1 VRVGAQLPGP
11 VARRLIYSSPYMKS
25 SLFCWSIS
33 AAFLTAAVTSF
44 GQTLTVTD
52 GLVLWLRADAGV
64 TTNQNGLVMQWDDQ
78 SGSLNHAFQATD
90 LQMPL
95 FVPNAITNKPALRF
109 DGSATAGE
117 HDFLNIPHAESLAIT
132 GDLTTLFVIKVDD
145 FANYNAVWSKTAGN
159 LPAPTDLYTDPSGPM
174 RLYRGDGT
182 LQNLSTVPSAQAL
195 RAGAYLVLAV
205 DIRETTATHYLNG
218 QPNGTGTVN
227 TNTADTGQDM
237 KIGTR
242 SDFFTRMRGDI
253 AEILIYNRSLS
264 DAERNTAF
272 SYLQNK
278 YGLQNSP
285 PSVTLSATPSGSVN
299 AGTVVTLN
307 ATAVDLDGS
316 IARVEFLANGV
327 TIGTAVAPPYRLR
340 VQTESAGNVTFTAR
354 AVDNRDVAGTSTP
367 LTVTVTGAGP
377 TVNPVTAGV
386 QLWVQADTGTT
397 LGTADKVLEWAD
409 QSGHLNTATQP
420 DENLAPTLVANAL
433 NGHSVIRFDGVDD
446 VLDVADS
453 DSISI
458 TNDISTFYVLRFDNF
473 STFRSVW
480 GKTLVNQPAPTDI
493 YAASGSGTP
502 VFYRGNGTSPGNAN
516 GARPYPAGSYIL
528 AGVQQAGTAVSH
540 FLNGAPNGGGTITAV
555 AEDRD
560 TALRIGSRADGVTRM
575 SGDLAELLIYNRA
588 LSATER
594 TALQRHLAEK
604 YALPGF
610 VTAINAS
617 PTVTLIVTNSPQAPT
632 IFNFSVDSADT
643 DGAVTSVQ
651 LLVNGIMYVNDT
663 NAPYSMAVT
672 VPYGGQV
679 VLTAIATDN
688 FGARTTTTQRL
699 CVPGPSSPYGLV
711 GYWDFNGDAQSQL
724 GPDGV
729 LVNAP
734 VPAPDRLG
742 SPVGALAF
750 DGSKSNRVE
759 IPGGGGL
766 SGAQQGTISMRVN
779 WNGMQ
784 DGGVDGSYGAV
795 LGRQQDG
802 VFSANIINLT
812 AADPAVAFLQWRRG
826 SGASI
831 TGTTPVGN
839 DTWRH
844 VAVTF
849 TTTNSELFLDGV
861 SQGVGPAGSLTANV
875 TTPLAIGAWSGGGGS
890 YATASID
897 DVAIWNRVLAPTEIQ
912 DLAASFAGVLT
923 LQSQPD
929 CLTIRP
935 VAVSGGEIRWGS
947 DGVLQ
952 QADTLDG
959 PWNDVTGA
967 TSPYTIPQGP
977 MKFYRLRSL

>member
-1 VRVGAQLPGP
+1 L
-11 VARRLIYSSPYMKS
+11 LS
-25 SLFCWSIS
+25 
-33 AAFLTAAVTSF
+33 TALNTF

-64 TTNQNGLVMQWDDQ
+64 TTNENGLVMQWDDQ
-78 SGSLNHAFQATD
+78 SGSLNHAFQSVD

-95 FVPNAITNKPALRF
+95 LVPNAITNKPALRF

-117 HDFLNIPHAESLAIT
+117 HDFLNIPHAESLAFT

-145 FANYNAVWSKTAGN
+145 FANYNAIWSKTSGN
-159 LPAPTDLYTDPSGPM
+159 LPAPTDLYTDVNTGLM
-174 RLYRGDGT
+174 RVYRGNGT
-182 LQNLSTVPSAQAL
+182 AQNLSTVPSAQAI

-205 DIRETTATHYLNG
+205 DINGTTATHYLNG
-218 QPNGTGTVN
+218 QPNGAGTVN
-227 TNTADTGQDM
+227 LNTADTGQDM
-237 KIGTR
+237 KIGSR
-242 SDFFTRMRGDI
+242 NDLFTKMRGDI
-253 AEILIYNRSLS
+253 AEILIYNRSLPET
-264 DAERNTAF
+264 ERNAAF
-272 SYLQNK
+272 TYLQNK
-278 YGLQNSP
+278 YGLQNLP
-285 PSVTLSATPSGSVN
+285 PTATLTATPSGSVT

-327 TIGTAVAPPYRLR
+327 AIGTAVAPPYRLR
-340 VQTESAGNVTFTAR
+340 VQTESAGAVVFTAR
-354 AVDNRDVAGTSTP
+354 AVDNRDVAGTSAP

-377 TVNPVTAGV
+377 TNNPITSGV
-386 QLWVQADTGTT
+386 QLWLQADTPMT
-397 LGTADKVLEWAD
+397 LGTADKVLQWFD
-409 QSGHLNTATQP
+409 QSGSANNAEQL
-420 DENLAPTLVANAL
+420 DENFAPTLVANAL
-433 NGHSVIRFDGVDD
+433 NGHSVVRFDGVDD

-480 GKTLVNQPAPTDI
+480 GKTLANQPAPTDI

-502 VFYRGNGTSPGNAN
+502 VFYRGNGSSPGNAN

-575 SGDLAELLIYNRA
+575 SGDLAELLIYDRA

-617 PTVTLIVTNSPQAPT
+617 PTATVIVTNLPQAPT
-632 IFNFSVDSADT
+632 TFNFTVDSSDT

-651 LLVNGIMYVNDT
+651 LFVNGIMYVNDT
-663 NAPYSMAVT
+663 NAPYSMTVT

-688 FGARTTTTQRL
+688 FGARTTTTRTY
-699 CVPGPSSPYGLV
+699 CVPGPSSPSGLV
-711 GYWDFNGDAQSQL
+711 GYWDFNGDAQATV
-724 GPDGV
+724 GPDGA
-729 LVNAP
+729 LINAP
-734 VPAPDRLG
+734 VPAQDRLG
-742 SPVGALAF
+742 NPTGALAF

-766 SGAQQGTISMRVN
+766 SGAQQGTISMWVK
-779 WNGMQ
+779 WTGTQ
-784 DGGVDGSYGAV
+784 DAGFGGSYGAV

-802 VFSANIINLT
+802 VFSANIINIT
-812 AADPAVAFLQWRRG
+812 TADPVTGALQWRRG

-861 SQGVGPAGSLTANV
+861 SEGVGPAGSLTANV
-875 TTPLAIGAWSGGGGS
+875 TTPLAIGAWTGGGGS

-897 DVAIWNRVLAPTEIQ
+897 DVAIWNRVLAATEIQ
-912 DLAASFAGVLT
+912 DLAAGFTGVLN

-935 VAVSGGEIRWGS
+935 VAINGGEIRWGS

-952 QADTLDG
+952 HAPALDSV
-959 PWNDVTGA
+959 WQDVPGA
-967 TSPYTIPQGP
+967 TSPYSIPQGSAR
-977 MKFYRLRSL
+977 FYRLRSL

>member
-1 VRVGAQLPGP
+1 
-11 VARRLIYSSPYMKS
+11 MKT
-25 SLFCWSIS
+25 SLFCWSV
-33 AAFLTAAVTSF
+33 AAALSTTAVTSF
-44 GQTLTVTD
+44 AQTLTVTD

-64 TTNQNGLVMQWDDQ
+64 TTNENGLVMQWDDQ
-78 SGSLNHAFQATD
+78 SGSLNHAFQSTD

-145 FANYNAVWSKTAGN
+145 FENYNAVWSKTAGN
-159 LPAPTDLYTDPSGPM
+159 LPAPTDLYTDINTGPM
-174 RLYRGDGT
+174 RLYRGNGT
-182 LQNLSTVPSAQAL
+182 AQNLSTVTTTQPIRQDEF
-195 RAGAYLVLAV
+195 LVLAV
-205 DIRETTATHYLNG
+205 DINGTTATHYLNG

-242 SDFFTRMRGDI
+242 NDFVTKMRGDI

-264 DAERNTAF
+264 AAERNAAF

-285 PSVTLSATPSGSVN
+285 PSATLSVTPTGAVN
-299 AGTVVTLN
+299 AGTILTLN

-327 TIGTAVAPPYRLR
+327 VIGTALAPPYRLR
-340 VQTESAGNVTFTAR
+340 VQTESAGAVVFTAR
-354 AVDNRDVAGTSTP
+354 AVDNRDVAGTSAP
-367 LTVTVTGAGP
+367 STVTVTGAGP

-386 QLWVQADTGTT
+386 QLWMQADTGTT
-397 LGTADKVLEWAD
+397 LGTSDKVLEWAD
-409 QSGHLNTATQP
+409 QSGNLNTAAQP
-420 DENLAPTLVANAL
+420 DENLAPTLVANGL
-433 NGHSVIRFDGVDD
+433 NGHSVVRFDGVDD

-458 TNDISTFYVLRFDNF
+458 TNDISSFFVLLFDDFDNY
-473 STFRSVW
+473 RSVW
-480 GKTLVNQPAPTDI
+480 GKTLANIPAPTDI
-493 YAASGSGTP
+493 YAGINSGTP
-502 VFYRGNGTSPGNAN
+502 TFFRGNGTTFGNAN
-516 GARPYPAGSYIL
+516 GARPYPRTNYIM

-555 AEDRD
+555 REDRD
-560 TALRIGSRADGVTRM
+560 TPLKIGGRADGVTRM
-575 SGDLAELLIYNRA
+575 KGNLAELLIYDRA
-588 LSATER
+588 LSAAER
-594 TALQRHLAEK
+594 TALQRYLAEK

-610 VTAINAS
+610 VTALNAS
-617 PTVTLIVTNSPQAPT
+617 PIAAVTVTNIPQAPT
-632 IFNFSVDSADT
+632 TLTFTADASDP
-643 DGAVTSVQ
+643 DGAITSVQ
-651 LLVNGIMYVNDT
+651 LLVNGVMYVTDT
-663 NAPYSMAVT
+663 NAPFSVSVD

-688 FGARTTTTQRL
+688 FGLRTTTTRTY
-699 CVPGPSSPYGLV
+699 CVPGRSSPYGLV
-711 GYWDFNGDAQSQL
+711 GYWPLNGNADAAV

-729 LVNAP
+729 LINSP
-734 VPAPDRLG
+734 VAAPDRL
-742 SPVGALAF
+742 SAADGALAF

-766 SGAQQGTISMRVN
+766 SGAQQGTISMWVK
-779 WNGMQ
+779 WTGTQ
-784 DGGVDGSYGAV
+784 DGGFGGSFGAV
-795 LGRQQDG
+795 LGRQLDG
-802 VFSANIINLT
+802 VFSANIISLN
-812 AADPAVAFLQWRRG
+812 AADPAIAFPQWRQG

-849 TTTNSELFLDGV
+849 TTTNSELYMDGV

-875 TTPLAIGAWSGGGGS
+875 TTPLAIGAWTGGGGS

-912 DLAASFAGVLT
+912 DLAAGFTSVLN

-929 CLTIRP
+929 CLTVRP
-935 VAVSGGEIRWGS
+935 VAINGGEIRWGS

-952 QADTLDG
+952 HAPALDG
-959 PWNDVTGA
+959 QWQDVPGA
-967 TSPYTIPQGP
+967 TSPYSIPQGTAR
-977 MKFYRLRSL
+977 FYRLRSL

>member
-1 VRVGAQLPGP
+1 
-11 VARRLIYSSPYMKS
+11 MKS

-33 AAFLTAAVTSF
+33 AALLTTAVTSVA
-44 GQTLTVTD
+44 QTLTVTD

-64 TTNQNGLVMQWDDQ
+64 TTNENGLVMQWDDQ
-78 SGSLNHAFQATD
+78 SGSLNHASQTTD

-132 GDLTTLFVIKVDD
+132 ADLTTLFVIKVDD

-159 LPAPTDLYTDPSGPM
+159 LPAPTDLYTDVNSGLM
-174 RLYRGDGT
+174 RVYRGNGT
-182 LQNLSTVPSAQAL
+182 AENLSTVPSAQAI
-195 RAGAYLVLAV
+195 RAGAYLVLGV

-227 TNTADTGQDM
+227 TNTADTVQDM

-242 SDFFTRMRGDI
+242 NDLFTKMRGDI

-264 DAERNTAF
+264 EAERNSAF

-299 AGTVVTLN
+299 AGAIVTLN

-327 TIGTAVAPPYRLR
+327 AIGTALAPPYRLR
-340 VQTESAGNVTFTAR
+340 VQTESAGNVVFTAR
-354 AVDNRDVAGTSTP
+354 AVDNRDVAGTSAP
-367 LTVTVTGAGP
+367 LTNTVTGAGP
-377 TVNPVTAGV
+377 TVNPVTSGV
-386 QLWVQADTGTT
+386 QLWMQADTGTT
-397 LGTADKVLEWAD
+397 LGTGDKVLEWAD
-409 QSGHLNTATQP
+409 QSGNRNTAAQT

-433 NGHSVIRFDGVDD
+433 NGHAVVRFDGVDD

-493 YAASGSGTP
+493 YAGSGSGTP

-540 FLNGAPNGGGTITAV
+540 FLNGAPNGGGTITVV

-560 TALRIGSRADGVTRM
+560 TALRIGSRGDGVTRM
-575 SGDLAELLIYNRA
+575 SGDLAELLIYDRA
-588 LSATER
+588 LSASER

-617 PTVTLIVTNSPQAPT
+617 PTVAVAVTNVPQAPT
-632 IFNFSVDSADT
+632 NFTFSVDSSDP

-651 LLVNGIMYVNDT
+651 LLVNGIMYANDT
-663 NAPYSMAVT
+663 NAPFSVT
-672 VPYGGQV
+672 VDVPYGGEV

-688 FGARTTTTQRL
+688 FGARTTTTRTY
-699 CVPGPSSPYGLV
+699 CVPGPSWPYGLV
-711 GYWDFNGDAQSQL
+711 GYWPLNGNADAAV

-729 LVNAP
+729 LINSP
-734 VPAPDRLG
+734 VAAPDRLG
-742 SPVGALAF
+742 TANGALAF
-750 DGSKSNRVE
+750 DGSRSNRVE

-766 SGAQQGTISMRVN
+766 SGAQQGTISMWVN
-779 WNGMQ
+779 WTGTQ
-784 DGGVDGSYGAV
+784 DGGFGNSYGAV
-795 LGRQQDG
+795 LGRQLDG

-812 AADPAVAFLQWRRG
+812 AADPAIAFVQWRRG
-826 SGASI
+826 SGVSI
-831 TGTTPVGN
+831 TGTTAVGN
-839 DTWRH
+839 DTWHH

-849 TTTNSELFLDGV
+849 TTTNSELYLDGV

-875 TTPLAIGAWSGGGGS
+875 TTPLAIGAWTGGGGS
-890 YATASID
+890 YATAAID

-912 DLAASFAGVLT
+912 DLAASFAGVLA

-935 VAVSGGEIRWGS
+935 AIVSGREIRWGS

-952 QADTLDG
+952 HADTLDG
-959 PWNDVTGA
+959 PWADVAGA
-967 TSPYTIPQGP
+967 TSPYTVPQGP

>member
-1 VRVGAQLPGP
+1 MKNLLFLSF
-11 VARRLIYSSPYMKS
+11 VAAA
-25 SLFCWSIS
+25 LFT
-33 AAFLTAAVTSF
+33 TAVNSF
-44 GQTLTVTD
+44 AQTLTVTD
-52 GLVLWLRADAGV
+52 GLMLWLRADAGV
-64 TTNQNGLVMQWDDQ
+64 TTNENGLVMQWDDQ
-78 SGSLNHAFQATD
+78 SGNVNHAFQSVD

-95 FVPNAITNKPALRF
+95 LVPNAITNKPALRF

-117 HDFLNIPHAESLAIT
+117 HDFLNIPHAETLAIT

-159 LPAPTDLYTDPSGPM
+159 LPAPTDFYTDINTGPL
-174 RLYRGDGT
+174 RLYRGNGT
-182 LQNLSTVPSAQAL
+182 AQNLSTVPSAQAI
-195 RAGAYLVLAV
+195 RAGAYLVLGV
-205 DIRETTATHYLNG
+205 DINGTTATHYLNG

-242 SDFFTRMRGDI
+242 NDLFTKMRGDI

-264 DAERNTAF
+264 EAERNAAF

-285 PSVTLSATPSGSVN
+285 PSATLSVTPTGTIN
-299 AGTVVTLN
+299 AGDILTLT
-307 ATAVDLDGS
+307 ATAVDLDGT

-327 TIGTAVAPPYRLR
+327 AIGTALAPPYRLR
-340 VQTESAGNVTFTAR
+340 VQTESAGAVTFTAR
-354 AVDNRDVAGTSTP
+354 AVDNRDVAGTSAP
-367 LTVTVTGAGP
+367 LTVTVAGAGP
-377 TVNPVTAGV
+377 TINPVTAGV
-386 QLWVQADTGTT
+386 QLWMQADTGTT
-397 LGTADKVLEWAD
+397 LGTGDKVLEWAD
-409 QSGHLNTATQP
+409 QSGNVNNAAQP

-433 NGHSVIRFDGVDD
+433 NGHSVVSFDGVDD

-480 GKTLVNQPAPTDI
+480 GKTLANQPAPTDI

-502 VFYRGNGTSPGNAN
+502 VFYRGNGTTPGNAN

-528 AGVQQAGTAVSH
+528 AGVQLAGTAVSH
-540 FLNGAPNGGGTITAV
+540 FLNGAPNGGGTITVA

-588 LSATER
+588 LSAAER

-604 YALPGF
+604 YALPGI
-610 VTAINAS
+610 VTAMNAS
-617 PTVTLIVTNSPQAPT
+617 PIATVIVTNLPQAPT
-632 IFNFSVDSADT
+632 NFTFSVDSSDT

-651 LLVNGIMYVNDT
+651 LLVNGILYVNDT
-663 NAPYSMAVT
+663 NAPYSMVVS

-688 FGARTTTTQRL
+688 FGARTTTTRTL
-699 CVPGPSSPYGLV
+699 CVPGPSSPHGLV
-711 GYWDFNGDAQSQL
+711 GYWDLNGDAQATV

-742 SPVGALAF
+742 NPTGALAF

-766 SGAQQGTISMRVN
+766 SGAQQGTIGMWVN
-779 WNGMQ
+779 WNGTQ
-784 DGGVDGSYGAV
+784 DGGFGGSYGAV

-812 AADPAVAFLQWRRG
+812 AADPTVGFLQWRRG

-831 TGTTPVGN
+831 TGTTAVGN
-839 DTWRH
+839 DMWHH

-849 TTTNSELFLDGV
+849 TTTNSELYLDGV
-861 SQGVGPAGSLTANV
+861 SQGLGTAGSLTANA
-875 TTPLAIGAWSGGGGS
+875 TTPLAIGAWTGGGGS

-897 DVAIWNRVLAPTEIQ
+897 DVAIWNRVLSPTEIQ
-912 DLAASFAGVLT
+912 DLAAGFTSVLN

-935 VAVSGGEIRWGS
+935 VAVNGGEIRWGS

-952 QADTLDG
+952 SAPALDG
-959 PWNDVTGA
+959 PWEDIVGA
-967 TSPYTIPQGP
+967 ASPYTIVPQSSP
-977 MKFYRLRSL
+977 RFYRLRSL